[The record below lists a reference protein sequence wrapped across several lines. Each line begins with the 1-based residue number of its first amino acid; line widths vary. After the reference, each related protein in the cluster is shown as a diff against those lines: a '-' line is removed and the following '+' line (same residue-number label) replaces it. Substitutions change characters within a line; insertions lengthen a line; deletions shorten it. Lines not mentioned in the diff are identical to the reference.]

1 MRRLK
6 YPQTAADWHAALS
19 AAPTYEHTEYL
30 KHGSL
35 KKGEPH
41 SRVCNLITE
50 YVIKHF
56 NATLATFKGEEQDVT
71 QTVFQLVSLR
81 GELERLNFYRSLKF
95 MKPKDKYNIEQAVSK
110 AVNELTAN
118 FNKSD
123 GCENADIAF
132 ELNALKQLTGNGEL

>member
-19 AAPTYEHTEYL
+19 AEPTYEHTDYL

-35 KKGEPH
+35 KKGEPYA
-41 SRVCNLITE
+41 RVCNLITE

-56 NATLATFKGEEQDVT
+56 NATLATFKCEKQDVT

-81 GELERLNFYRSLKF
+81 SALERLNFYRSLEFLKA
-95 MKPKDKYNIEQAVSK
+95 KDKRNIEQAVSA
-110 AVNELTAN
+110 AVNELTVN
-118 FNKSD
+118 FNKSV